1 MKRFLITS
9 VLLTSLFISGLT
21 ADTLWQAAV
30 ELFAQNRSVH
40 ATRIQTDS
48 AEYDGRGNQRFSRQT
63 EIQVTTDARG
73 IKQSRLVRLRED
85 GREFQPT
92 DAITSAS
99 DAATPDSADPSNEG
113 RAAAMAVLQNSPFD
127 PDLQPAISVTR
138 AGTEP
143 KYHYTL
149 ELDQRSVTGTAWL
162 DPQDGTPLRLTA
174 TIRPLP
180 RFVHE
185 LQVEQH
191 FAHNSIGWHTSR
203 ASIDAEGGFLFIRRR
218 IEITLLF
225 LDHTSSGDQPTG
237 EIKR

>member
-99 DAATPDSADPSNEG
+99 DAVTPDSADPSGEG
-113 RAAAMAVLQNSPFD
+113 RAAAMAVLENSPFD
-127 PDLQPAISVTR
+127 PELQSRISVTR
-138 AGTEP
+138 AGSEP

-149 ELDQRSVTGTAWL
+149 EIDQRIVTGTAWL
-162 DPQDGTPLRLTA
+162 DPRDGTPFRLTA
-174 TIRPLP
+174 TVSPLP
-180 RFVHE
+180 RFVRE

-191 FAHNSIGWHTSR
+191 FSRNSIGWHTSR
-203 ASIDAEGGFLFIRRR
+203 ASIGAEGGFLFIRRR
-218 IEITLLF
+218 IEIAMLF
-225 LDHTSSGDQPTG
+225 LDHTTTEDQPTG
-237 EIKR
+237 EFKR